1 MPASRHPLPTKLS
14 PDGFAVLPDGSR
26 LGPLDAIIYCTG
38 FRYTFPFLLGEA
50 GESGAAGPEAG
61 PAPTTMP
68 GPRPEQPQQ
77 PQLASHR
84 TSSSMVGGL
93 GVRDQ
98 RVGPLYRHVFPPS
111 LAPGLSLLGLPWK
124 VVPFPQ
130 HELQAKLVA
139 RLLSGRAQLPSREEM
154 EQDVESSYLEM
165 EVEGV
170 PSRYG
175 QLSREICLE
184 TGSLVFKTAGGK
196 VAAIV
201 RVR

>member
-14 PDGFAVLPDGSR
+14 PEGFAVLPDGSR
-26 LGPLDAIIYCTG
+26 LGPLDAVIYCTG
-38 FRYTFPFLLGEA
+38 FRYAFPFLLGGA

-61 PAPTTMP
+61 PAPPTAP
-68 GPRPEQPQQ
+68 DPPPEQPHR
-77 PQLASHR
+77 ASHC
-84 TSSSMVGGL
+84 TSSSTVGGL

-111 LAPGLSLLGLPWK
+111 LAPGLSFLGLPWK

-154 EQDVESSYLEM
+154 EQDVESNYLEM
-165 EVEGV
+165 EAEGV
-170 PSRYG
+170 PERYG
-175 QLSREICLE
+175 QFSRYALRQE
-184 TGSLVFKTAGGK
+184 V
-196 VAAIV
+196 
-201 RVR
+201 